1 MSDIAW
7 PSEAVPYEFS
17 LKRYTK
23 VFRATSVFG
32 KTGQNIDMLNDRWMV
47 SCSIGIR
54 SKEDSA
60 ALEAFV
66 NSLRSGSG
74 VVLCHHF
81 SRPEIRGV
89 LTNPTTQATL
99 KGSQILVLNAQP
111 GDNLK
116 AGDMLGVGTQLYQVV
131 IDCSTT
137 TNTLTVPI
145 ILRLRSNIPA
155 GLSVVTSKPAARFR
169 LSSEAST
176 TFGPGGSI
184 MGTTLEFVEVVN

>member
-1 MSDIAW
+1 MSDITW
-7 PSEAVPYEFS
+7 PTVAVPYEFS

-54 SKEDSA
+54 SKEDA
-60 ALEAFV
+60 PALEAFV
-66 NSLRSGSG
+66 NSLRSGAG

-81 SRPEIRGV
+81 TRPTIRGL
-89 LTNPTTQATL
+89 LTNPTTRATPQ
-99 KGSQILVLNAQP
+99 GSENLSLNVQP

-131 IDCSTT
+131 LDCSTT
-137 TNTLTVPI
+137 TSILTVPV
-145 ILRLRSNIPA
+145 ILRSRVDIAA
-155 GLSVVTSKPAARFR
+155 GLPVTTLEPKGRFR

-176 TFGPGGSI
+176 SFGPGGVI
-184 MGTTLEFVEVVN
+184 MGTTLELVEVVN